1 MMTFLLVLLFKY
13 GVRIARVKTMC
24 SRASQQGHILHDIL
38 CNLVLISNVDAVH
51 QYHLR
56 LHGIC
61 WLQHIFCAG
70 GHHHA
75 AATRKISDTP

>member
-13 GVRIARVKTMC
+13 GVRICKTENRM
-24 SRASQQGHILHDIL
+24 QQRHGYTLQDIA
-38 CNLVLISNVDAVH
+38 CFLVPISFVDAVH
-51 QYHLR
+51 QYHIW

-75 AATRKISDTP
+75 TDTCKVPDNP